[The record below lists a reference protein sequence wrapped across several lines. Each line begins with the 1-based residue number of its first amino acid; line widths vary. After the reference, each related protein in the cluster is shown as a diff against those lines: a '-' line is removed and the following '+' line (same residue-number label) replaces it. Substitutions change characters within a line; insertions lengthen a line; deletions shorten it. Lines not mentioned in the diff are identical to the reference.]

1 MNSQCVISFQ
11 KNVEERSINCDNWKC
26 DILRQQKRSLRNRGR
41 FERQISD
48 NHEQWVEVWQWR
60 IPSLVRIIFL
70 VAVRHI
76 LDHISGTQTVYHR
89 HHHRGHGHQL
99 SYSQSESSSESSCT
113 AGRVMQ
119 PEVSEWVKGFR
130 AKHTWWW
137 KWRFYDFFWA
147 ILEKK
152 RCITSKEEELL
163 ASPVFPA
170 LQNLPRQGSVGDST
184 LSARPAF
191 GPCYILVMMVVRT
204 KTMDMVPP
212 STGPQFNWSIF
223 TPGIPSKRTS
233 MFIYIK

>member
-11 KNVEERSINCDNWKC
+11 INVEERSINRDNWKC
-26 DILRQQKRSLRNRGR
+26 DILCQQKRSLRNHCV

-137 KWRFYDFFWA
+137 KWRFYETHFFGQFWKRSA
-147 ILEKK
+147 VSPQKK
-152 RCITSKEEELL
+152 RSSWQVQSFQLCKISQDK
-163 ASPVFPA
+163 AA
-170 LQNLPRQGSVGDST
+170 
-184 LSARPAF
+184 
-191 GPCYILVMMVVRT
+191 
-204 KTMDMVPP
+204 
-212 STGPQFNWSIF
+212 
-223 TPGIPSKRTS
+223 
-233 MFIYIK
+233 